1 VTPHHQPERGR
12 LIAVGRRSDS
22 GTRSTLLVTNESTAR
37 GCLTARVHRGMT
49 LSSRRVQVDP
59 GARPVNS
66 EDQSDRFVITGQDP
80 DGRPRTIILWREV
93 DLVNG
98 VVVRRVVVTLDA
110 TINTATTLTFAQ
122 AVEVAEAILAAAR

>member
-1 VTPHHQPERGR
+1 
-12 LIAVGRRSDS
+12 
-22 GTRSTLLVTNESTAR
+22 VTNEINGSWLAHGPGTP
-37 GCLTARVHRGMT
+37 GVT

-66 EDQSDRFVITGQDP
+66 EDQSHRFVITGQDP

-93 DLVNG
+93 DLVDG
-98 VVVRRVVVTLDA
+98 KVVRRVVVTLDA